1 MKMISFVI
9 PMFNEEK
16 NIGRLIDS
24 VKRHAGHLEHEII
37 TVDNGSKDKSVEVAT
52 QGGAKVFV
60 RPKIRI
66 GAMRN
71 VGAAAAKGDVL
82 VFLDADVFLKEPWGR
97 NFPRTLELLK
107 GNELIITG
115 SWPCISDENPSWI
128 EKYWV
133 KPFISRNTTNFLSSA
148 HFLMPKSLFD
158 KIGGFDEALE
168 TDEDYELCMHGR
180 RLGADIINNPDLTV
194 MTIGY
199 PKKLKNFFRRER
211 WHSRSDFATFGKI
224 RKSMPAMLALFH
236 FVSLIMAVALAVA
249 FRDPRWLLALAA
261 GYLMLWMVF
270 AYKRTRTF
278 GLPFLV
284 AIPMYAVYFTARVFS
299 FFDMR
304 FKRPPVIRSAEPGKL
319 YGD

>member
-1 MKMISFVI
+1 MISFVI

-24 VKRHAGHLEHEII
+24 VKRFVKDLEYEIVV
-37 TVDNGSKDKSVEVAT
+37 VDNGSQDNSVAIAT

-71 VGAAAAKGDVL
+71 VGAAAATGDVL
-82 VFLDADVFLKEPWGR
+82 VFLDADVFLKEGWGR
-97 NFPRTLELLK
+97 NIPRTLELLER
-107 GNELIITG
+107 NELIITG
-115 SWPCISDENPSWI
+115 SWPRISDEDPSWI
-128 EKYWV
+128 EKYWF
-133 KPFISRNTTNFLSSA
+133 KPFLIRNTSSFLSSA
-148 HFLMPKSLFD
+148 HFLMRKSLFE
-158 KIGGFDEALE
+158 KIGGFDESLE
-168 TDEDYELCMHGR
+168 TDEDYELCRQGR
-180 RLGADIINNPDLTV
+180 NLGAEIINNPDLEV

-211 WHSRSDFATFGKI
+211 WHSRSDFATLGNI
-224 RKSMPAMLALFH
+224 LKSKPAMLALFQ
-236 FVSLIMAVALAVA
+236 FGALVLATALAAA
-249 FRDPRWLLALAA
+249 FQDPRWLIGFVA
-261 GYLMLWMVF
+261 GCLMLWMIF
-270 AYKRTRTF
+270 AYKRTRSF

-284 AIPMYAVYFTARVFS
+284 AIPMYSVYFTARAFS